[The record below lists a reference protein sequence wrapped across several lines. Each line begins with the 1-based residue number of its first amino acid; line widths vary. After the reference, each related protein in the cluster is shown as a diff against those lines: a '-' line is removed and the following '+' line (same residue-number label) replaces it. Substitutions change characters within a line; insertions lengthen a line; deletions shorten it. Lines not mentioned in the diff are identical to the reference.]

1 MMIDRL
7 PAIPEEEP
15 VAEEIVMSLDAHVP
29 KLRKLAEASD
39 NVRFW
44 KAEYDRLKAEMDKIM
59 GDATVGTVDGTQ
71 VLTYRYEERFRG
83 GEFRKKYPDTYK
95 SFVTL
100 VTEEKFDLEG
110 FRQLRPDLYDQFR
123 VRAMKNT
130 YETS

>member
-1 MMIDRL
+1 MMINKL
-7 PAIPEEEP
+7 SVTEEEP
-15 VAEEIVMSLDAHVP
+15 VPEEIVMSLDAHVP

-44 KAEYDRLKAEMDKIM
+44 KAEYERLKAEMDKLM
-59 GDATVGTVDGTQ
+59 GDATVGTVDGEQ

-83 GEFRKKYPDTYK
+83 GEFRKRYPDTYK
-95 SFVTL
+95 SFVTS
-100 VTEEKFDLEG
+100 VTEEKFDLDG
-110 FRQLRPDLYDQFR
+110 FRLLRPDLYEAFR